1 MLFIFTVV
9 HILQAQMYGN
19 VLKSSTQNSSA
30 EESVVSAVI
39 LQICSTEC
47 DGQVEAGSDA
57 PSESKVD
64 QRVTLPAENGLSHTL
79 IITPKP
85 PALVGPQPQSAGIV

>member
-1 MLFIFTVV
+1 MD
-9 HILQAQMYGN
+9 
-19 VLKSSTQNSSA
+19 
-30 EESVVSAVI
+30 E
-39 LQICSTEC
+39 
-47 DGQVEAGSDA
+47 VEAGSDA

-85 PALVGPQPQSAGIV
+85 PAAGRPPAPVCRLIETIGKD